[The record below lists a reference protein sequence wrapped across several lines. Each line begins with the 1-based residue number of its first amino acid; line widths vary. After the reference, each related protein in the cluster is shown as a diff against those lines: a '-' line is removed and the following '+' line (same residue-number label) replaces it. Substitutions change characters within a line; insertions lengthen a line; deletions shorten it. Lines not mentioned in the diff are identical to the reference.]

1 MIKNTYIHIPFCKS
15 KCKYCVFTS
24 FVNSKDTDKYFNAL
38 ETQITNSYKGE
49 KLKTL
54 YFGGGTPSLIS
65 PEKINKIINKFSY
78 EENAEITLE
87 CNPEDT
93 YIYDVNRISIGC
105 QTFNDDILKI
115 IGRRHNGVDVI
126 KSVKRFQ
133 NAGINNISIDF
144 IYGLPNQT
152 ENMFYDDLKQ
162 AIDLGVT
169 HISLYGL
176 KIEQGSYFYKFTP
189 DNLPD
194 IDFQADMYLK
204 ANEILTSNGFKHYE
218 ISNYAKDGFESKH
231 NLTYWDNKEYYG
243 FGCGASGYENN
254 IRYTNTSNIKKYLN
268 NPDLK
273 EYEEEISP
281 DMKLEEEIILG
292 FRKADGIDTKKIHEK
307 YSVDFDDKYSKIL
320 DKYKDYFIKTKSG
333 YALNLNGMLI
343 SNEILSEFT

>member
-1 MIKNTYIHIPFCKS
+1 MIKNAYIHIPFCKS
-15 KCKYCVFTS
+15 KCNYCVFTS

-87 CNPEDT
+87 CNPEDKNL
-93 YIYDVNRISIGC
+93 YDVNRISIGC

-115 IGRRHNGVDVI
+115 IGRRHNGVDII
-126 KSVKRFQ
+126 KSVKNFQ

-152 ENMFYDDLKQ
+152 IQMFSDDLKQ
-162 AIDLGVT
+162 AIDLGIT

-176 KIEQGSYFYKFTP
+176 KIEQGCYFYKFTP
-189 DNLPD
+189 ENLPD
-194 IDFQADMYLK
+194 IDTQADMYLK
-204 ANEILTSNGFKHYE
+204 ANEILTQNDFKHYE

-231 NLTYWDNKEYYG
+231 NLTYWNNKEYYG

-273 EYEEEISP
+273 EYEEEISIQT
-281 DMKLEEEIILG
+281 KLEEEIILG
-292 FRKADGIDTKKIHEK
+292 FRKADGIDTKKIQEK

-320 DKYKDYFIKTKSG
+320 DKYKDYFIKTPSG